1 MKKKYNHGEAFCLMK
16 YQSDDGTEQEII
28 WNSRDGV
35 TPMVITM
42 KSGKTGT
49 HVDWYNDKC
58 VPDHVPSPGDR
69 IFIDLTE
76 EKALEIA
83 MKNLKRWE
91 DDGLD
96 MRTAP
101 NAIALA
107 QEYMERTGSP
117 DIKVVE

>member
-1 MKKKYNHGEAFCLMK
+1 
-16 YQSDDGTEQEII
+16 
-28 WNSRDGV
+28 
-35 TPMVITM
+35 M